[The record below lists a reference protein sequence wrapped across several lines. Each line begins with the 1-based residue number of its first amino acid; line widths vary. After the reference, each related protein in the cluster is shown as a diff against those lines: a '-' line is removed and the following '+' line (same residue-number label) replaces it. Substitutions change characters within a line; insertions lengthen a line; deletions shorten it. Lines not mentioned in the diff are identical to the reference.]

1 MNENEKMLAGKLY
14 DPSCDGLDVKRA
26 KAHAL
31 CTEYNAT
38 FETETEKRAAIL
50 KELLPNAASGCYVQG
65 PIFCDYGEY
74 LYIGEN
80 FYANFN
86 FTALD
91 CAPIRIGKNAF
102 FGPNVTIVTPV
113 HPFRWQDRNMRK
125 KPNGAP
131 YDLEYAKP
139 IEIGDNCWLASNV
152 VVIGG
157 VKIGNGCVIGAGS
170 VVTRDIPDNSLAV
183 GNPARVVRKIT
194 DADAVELKKELY

>member
-1 MNENEKMLAGKLY
+1 MSENEKMLEGKLY
-14 DPSCDGLDVKRA
+14 DASGDGLDKKRA
-26 KAHAL
+26 RAHRL

-38 FETETEKRAAIL
+38 FETETEKREAIL

-65 PIFCDYGEY
+65 PFFCDYGEY

-91 CAPIRIGKNAF
+91 CAPIRIGN
-102 FGPNVTIVTPV
+102 NVFIGVNVSLVTPV

-125 KPNGAP
+125 KSDGTV

-152 VVIGG
+152 TVIGG
-157 VKIGNGCVIGAGS
+157 VRIGKGCVIGAGS

-183 GNPARVVRKIT
+183 GNPARVIRQIT
-194 DADAVELKKELY
+194 DADAIELKKELF